1 MNKED
6 QMEEKDTAIKT
17 AEMGKPSYQL
27 LLTTPMA
34 AIMLSGKDTSLLSG
48 LLASIGPIY
57 TAAAEDTQGDIK
69 EALLAVSFVLQ
80 GGDSV
85 IEIFF
90 GNENEKLDFDR
101 MMEISATGAD
111 FWMCKLSDGE
121 IETSDLIKLFK
132 AIQAGLIETVGDLR
146 EENEMIDQLIQ
157 VQDKVIDHV
166 LSLN

>member
-1 MNKED
+1 
-6 QMEEKDTAIKT
+6 MEEKNTAINT
-17 AEMGKPSYQL
+17 AGMNKPSCQL

-34 AIMLSGKDTSLLSG
+34 AIMLSGKDSGELSG

-57 TAAAEDTQGDIK
+57 SAAAEDTQGDIK
-69 EALLAVSFVLQ
+69 EVLLAVSSVLQ
-80 GGDSV
+80 DGDNI
-85 IEIFF
+85 IEKIF
-90 GNENEKLDFDR
+90 GNENGKLNFDR
-101 MMEISATGAD
+101 MMDISATGAD

-132 AIQAGLIETVGDLR
+132 AIQAGLMETVGDVR

-157 VQDKVIDHV
+157 VQDKVVEYV

>member
-1 MNKED
+1 MED
-6 QMEEKDTAIKT
+6 GTAINT
-17 AEMGKPSYQL
+17 AEMGKPSSQL

-34 AIMLSGKDTSLLSG
+34 AIMLSGKDASELSG

-57 TAAAEDTQGDIK
+57 NAAAEDSQGDVK
-69 EALLAVSFVLQ
+69 EVLLAVSFVLQ
-80 GGDSV
+80 GSDS
-85 IEIFF
+85 IIDKFF
-90 GNENEKLDFDR
+90 GDEKEKLNFDR

-111 FWMCKLSDGE
+111 FWMCKLADKE

-132 AIQAGLIETVGDLR
+132 AIQAALIETVGELR

-157 VQDKVIDHV
+157 VQDKVIEHV

>member
-1 MNKED
+1 MNKEV
-6 QMEEKDTAIKT
+6 QMKERDTAINT
-17 AEMGKPSYQL
+17 EAMDKPSCQL

-34 AIMLSGKDTSLLSG
+34 AIMMSGKDPGELSE

-57 TAAAEDTQGDIK
+57 SAAAEDAQGDVK
-69 EALLAVSFVLQ
+69 KVLLAVSSVLQ
-80 GGDSV
+80 GGDSIV
-85 IEIFF
+85 DKFF
-90 GNENEKLDFDR
+90 GSEEKQLNFDR

-111 FWMCKLSDGE
+111 FWMCKLADKE
-121 IETSDLIKLFK
+121 IETSEIVKLFK

-157 VQDKVIDHV
+157 VQDKVIEHV

>member
-6 QMEEKDTAIKT
+6 QMKEKDTAINT
-17 AEMGKPSYQL
+17 AGMDRPSCQL

-34 AIMLSGKDTSLLSG
+34 AIMLSGKDSSELSG

-57 TAAAEDTQGDIK
+57 AAAAEDAQGDIRK
-69 EALLAVSFVLQ
+69 VLLAVSFVLQ
-80 GGDSV
+80 SGDNL

-132 AIQAGLIETVGDLR
+132 AIQAGLIETVGDVR

-157 VQDKVIDHV
+157 VQDKVIEHI
-166 LSLN
+166 SSPN